1 MTYVRQI
8 TLSLLSGFF
17 SNQEFEDE
25 FEDLLQLL
33 NSESSIEIVVNLVK
47 DEEINSLLLSIDS
60 LVENKLF
67 SLKESENI
75 FEEVV
80 TLEISNSFLYRL
92 AKLA

>member
-25 FEDLLQLL
+25 FEDLLRLL